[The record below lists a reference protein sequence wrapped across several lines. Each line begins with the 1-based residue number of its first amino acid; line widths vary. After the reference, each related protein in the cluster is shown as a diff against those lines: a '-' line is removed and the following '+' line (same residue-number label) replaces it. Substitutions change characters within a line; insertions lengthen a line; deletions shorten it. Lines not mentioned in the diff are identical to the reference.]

1 MSELQGTI
9 TAIERGIS
17 NKAHNDAIDQLK
29 VSSNKLN
36 EALAKIEKPSKL
48 GLVGS
53 LFSQDKNEVS
63 FYEKEVYA
71 HLREL
76 GIDTQAGCW
85 NLGKVGDEIGKELML
100 TTKKRKQCISIING
114 IRDTI
119 DKKRDA
125 LQTLSDDRLGRLD
138 EISAAKKKIAGE
150 SKWSTKVE
158 KMREA
163 VNTLHKEVEKM

>member
-1 MSELQGTI
+1 MSELQGRI

-36 EALAKIEKPSKL
+36 EALAKIEKPSW
-48 GLVGS
+48 S

-63 FYEKEVYA
+63 LYEKEVYA
-71 HLREL
+71 HLRVL

-100 TTKKRKQCISIING
+100 TTKKRKQCMSIING

-163 VNTLHKEVEKM
+163 VNMLHKEVEKM